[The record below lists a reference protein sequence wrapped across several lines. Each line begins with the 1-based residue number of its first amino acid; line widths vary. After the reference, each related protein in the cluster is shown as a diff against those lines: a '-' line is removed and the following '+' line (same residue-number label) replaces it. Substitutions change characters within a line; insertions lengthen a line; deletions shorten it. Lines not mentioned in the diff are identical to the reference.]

1 MISTKTEFV
10 RCVYMLLANSKG
22 YSIPRAV
29 EIAYLLLDETR
40 VAPRTKERLLLLL
53 DALDSGRMTPREFVR
68 ELFKEYPTPSEKVK
82 ILRIKICK

>member
-40 VAPRTKERLLLLL
+40 VASRTKERLLLLL
-53 DALDSGRMTPREFVR
+53 DALDSGRMTPREFVSFQFLLGCFFMQGR
-68 ELFKEYPTPSEKVK
+68 RKPLV
-82 ILRIKICK
+82 